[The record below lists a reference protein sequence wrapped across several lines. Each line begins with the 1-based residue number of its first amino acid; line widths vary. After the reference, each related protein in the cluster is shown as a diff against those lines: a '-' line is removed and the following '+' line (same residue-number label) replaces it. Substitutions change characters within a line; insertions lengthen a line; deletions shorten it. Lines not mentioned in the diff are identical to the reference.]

1 VDRLVPAAIVVLV
14 IALVLMAM
22 YLGWRSR
29 TRRQVDISVPASAPT
44 GLGAALHRS
53 EALHAATTIAD
64 TPLERVTV
72 GPLAFRARAT
82 VSVHDDGV
90 LLEPRGED
98 AVFVPAGDIVS
109 VERATWTID
118 KGVETGG
125 LICLRWR
132 LGDTEVDTY
141 LRAAADSGLLEAIA
155 SVLER
160 EN

>member
-1 VDRLVPAAIVVLV
+1 VDRLVPAAIV
-14 IALVLMAM
+14 ILVLALILVAM

-29 TRRQVDISVPASAPT
+29 KRRQGDITVPEAAPV
-44 GLGAALHRS
+44 GLSPAFHES
-53 EALHAATTIAD
+53 DALHAATTIAD

-90 LLEPRGED
+90 LLELRGED
-98 AVFVPAGDIVS
+98 PVFVPAADIVS

-132 LGDTEVDTY
+132 LSDTEVDTY